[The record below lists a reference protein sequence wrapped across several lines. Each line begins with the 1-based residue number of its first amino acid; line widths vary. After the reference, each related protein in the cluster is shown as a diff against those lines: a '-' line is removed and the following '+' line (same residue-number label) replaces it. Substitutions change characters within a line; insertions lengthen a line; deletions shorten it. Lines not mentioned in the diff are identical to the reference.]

1 MEIFSIFKE
10 SVKIT
15 FFVFLMMILV
25 DWVNV
30 FTKGKLPSLIKGGRW
45 RQYVGTSFLGATP
58 GCLGAFMSVTL
69 YVHGLLTFGAIV
81 GAMIATSGDEAFVML
96 TLFPGKAL
104 FLFGLLFLM
113 GIGFA
118 WLVDKIAPRLKITPC
133 ERCKLQEFH
142 PERES
147 WRHYLREH
155 VWKHMVK
162 KHLWQLLIMTFLA
175 LLFIHIGLKYW
186 NLKEFVSQNLVWV
199 LLVSALA
206 GIIPESGPHLIF
218 VMMYAQGLIPF
229 SVLLTSSFVQDG
241 HGMLPLFS
249 FTIRDSVLIKLFNL
263 IFGLGVGI
271 IIYSVGW

>member
-155 VWKHMVK
+155 VWNHMVK
-162 KHLWQLLIMTFLA
+162 KHLWQVLSMTFLA
-175 LLFIHIGLKYW
+175 LLFIQIGLKYW

-241 HGMLPLFS
+241 HGMLPLFLS
-249 FTIRDSVLIKLFNL
+249 PLETL
-263 IFGLGVGI
+263 
-271 IIYSVGW
+271 Y

>member
-1 MEIFSIFKE
+1 LEIFSIFKE

-15 FFVFLMMILV
+15 FFVGLMMILV

-30 FTKGKLPSLIKGGRW
+30 VTKGKLPQLIKGGLW
-45 RQYVGTSFLGATP
+45 RQYVGASFLGAAP
-58 GCLGAFMSVTL
+58 GCLGAFMSITL

-96 TLFPGKAL
+96 ALFPGKAL

-118 WLVDKIAPRLKITPC
+118 WLVDRIAPRLRITPC
-133 ERCKLQEFH
+133 ESCKLQEFH
-142 PERES
+142 PKRYS
-147 WRHYLREH
+147 WGHYLREH
-155 VWKHMVK
+155 VGNHIVK
-162 KHLWQLLIMTFLA
+162 KHLWQVLIMTFFA
-175 LLFIHIGLKYW
+175 LLFIHAGLKYW

-199 LLVSALA
+199 LLVSSLV
-206 GIIPESGPHLIF
+206 GIIPESGPHLVF

-249 FTIRDSVLIKLFNL
+249 FTVRDSVLIKLFNL
-263 IFGLGVGI
+263 IFGLGVGM